1 LRQVKAPVER
11 RSTFLCHRVGNVG
24 KGRVTQQIRCA
35 RAADYSKG
43 DIMSMMTLL
52 IVAAAFCVVG
62 SLVLGIA
69 AMANHGV
76 VGHRTSAQW
85 MTMRIVFQ
93 GLALGLI
100 LLALLT
106 G

>member
-1 LRQVKAPVER
+1 
-11 RSTFLCHRVGNVG
+11 
-24 KGRVTQQIRCA
+24 
-35 RAADYSKG
+35 
-43 DIMSMMTLL
+43 MSMMTFL
-52 IVAAAFCVVG
+52 IIAAALCVVG
-62 SLVLGIA
+62 SLGLGIA

-76 VGHRTSAQW
+76 VAHRTSAQW